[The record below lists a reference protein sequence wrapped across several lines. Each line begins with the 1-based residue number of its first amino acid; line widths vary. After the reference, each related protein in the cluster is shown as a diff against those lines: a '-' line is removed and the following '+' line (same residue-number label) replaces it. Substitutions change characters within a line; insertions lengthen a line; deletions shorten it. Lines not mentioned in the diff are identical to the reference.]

1 MSELHTLLA
10 EGHLIRDG
18 RVQIGVAD
26 GVALLR
32 LNRPKKLN
40 AFDAQ
45 QILAFEEALN
55 WLASAEDVR
64 AAVITGSE
72 RAFCTGGDI
81 STYDEINVERGFPY
95 TRRGYD
101 ILRPL
106 ETGERPVIAAVEGYC
121 LAGGLE
127 VALACDFIIAGEGA
141 TFGFG
146 ELELGLIPGWGGTAR
161 LTRAIPVRVAR
172 QLILASERIGSE
184 RAVELGLVNE
194 VTDGGGALGRALEL
208 ADRIA
213 GLPPIA
219 VRTAKLVAQQ
229 VGDGATAEAALAAE
243 RIGAALLF
251 GTDAVHQRSAEW
263 LAGKRETGS
272 AAPR

>member
-1 MSELHTLLA
+1 MTDHHPLLGDDA
-10 EGHLIRDG
+10 LVREG

-26 GVALLR
+26 GVALIR
-32 LNRPKKLN
+32 LNRPQKMN
-40 AFDAQ
+40 AFDAE
-45 QILAFEEALN
+45 QIDAFEAALA
-55 WLASAEDVR
+55 WLAKAADVR
-64 AAVITGSE
+64 VAVITGAG

-81 STYDEINVERGFPY
+81 ATYDEIDVERGFLF

-106 ETGERPVIAAVEGYC
+106 ETGEVPVIAAVEGFC

-141 TFGFG
+141 TLGFG

-161 LTRAIPVRVAR
+161 LTRAIPIRIAR
-172 QLILASERIGSE
+172 QMILGSERISAE
-184 RAVELGLVNE
+184 RAAELGLVNE
-194 VTDGGGALGRALEL
+194 VTAAGGAVGRALEL

-213 GLPPIA
+213 SLPPLA

-229 VGDGATAEAALAAE
+229 VGDGAAAEAALAAE

-251 GTDAVHQRSAEW
+251 GTEAVHQRSEGW
-263 LAGKRETGS
+263 LARTRGTGTT
-272 AAPR
+272 ARD